1 MSQFEKE
8 LLKRLDS
15 YKSANLID
23 AASEK
28 KLREALQDKICE
40 ESRITRNLLYILG
53 IILVFTAC
61 CIWVYH
67 NWEYFHERVRE
78 ALAFAPLAISAVLGI
93 FAIKKDFPQFWKE
106 ASAMLNIA
114 GVWVM
119 ITSIGHLYNIQPDT
133 AHFCL
138 SVICLSFLTVPIF
151 RSGSAIVALCILNIF
166 YAANCPESEFI
177 VAVAIYAALA
187 AFAYKFRDGNGV
199 LRNIVLVFVCMVSA
213 VSISCV
219 AAHNILSIVLVAGF
233 SGIFLAA
240 SASKKFSGT
249 GIFNNPYA
257 GAGFFLLIFLMS
269 VGASKG
275 IINHLINHTA
285 ISAFFPA
292 FWTLCA
298 VYAFSLFRAFRN
310 PRRENAAIC
319 LSIVFPAFATVLLL
333 KNFWAVTAVL
343 NGAIF
348 ASSAAFLISG
358 ILKKKLIM
366 SNVGAI
372 LILFQCVS
380 RIFDSQTDVG
390 IRAVAIAAVGVL
402 LAILNMILNRKISR
416 EN

>member
-187 AFAYKFRDGNGV
+187 A
-199 LRNIVLVFVCMVSA
+199 
-213 VSISCV
+213 
-219 AAHNILSIVLVAGF
+219 
-233 SGIFLAA
+233 LA
-240 SASKKFSGT
+240 F
-249 GIFNNPYA
+249 
-257 GAGFFLLIFLMS
+257 
-269 VGASKG
+269 
-275 IINHLINHTA
+275 
-285 ISAFFPA
+285 
-292 FWTLCA
+292 
-298 VYAFSLFRAFRN
+298 
-310 PRRENAAIC
+310 
-319 LSIVFPAFATVLLL
+319 
-333 KNFWAVTAVL
+333 
-343 NGAIF
+343 
-348 ASSAAFLISG
+348 
-358 ILKKKLIM
+358 
-366 SNVGAI
+366 
-372 LILFQCVS
+372 
-380 RIFDSQTDVG
+380 
-390 IRAVAIAAVGVL
+390 
-402 LAILNMILNRKISR
+402 
-416 EN
+416 